1 MRGLKVLPSG
11 RPGRGRLYV
20 NLPDGQAVAW
30 YDRQTNRISVLA
42 DQHREAV
49 VAALRP
55 YIAGPF
61 TVGPPPVPSPA
72 DLRRLAL
79 PPDEDLAPNRPG
91 ELLLGELEHGSAG
104 TRIRHRI
111 RQDLTAQQ
119 RMGDLLD
126 SLEPEGWRVLHGVPL
141 PGLGRIDH
149 LLVGPAGIFC
159 VRTLPGRRQRA
170 AVGDLLLTVG
180 RTEPRPDPRWIRRAA
195 AAATRALAAP
205 VLPALALVDASRVE
219 VAPTVRD
226 IRVLEPATAAA
237 HLASAPVTLKPPD
250 VEALFTQARDARSW
264 LPPLPHRPRPR
275 SRSFTGRKPR
285 NAS

>member
-42 DQHREAV
+42 DQHRDAV
-49 VAALRP
+49 LAALRP
-55 YIAGPF
+55 YLAGPY
-61 TVGPPPVPSPA
+61 TVGPPPVPTPA

-91 ELLLGELEHGSAG
+91 EDLLGELELGSAG
-104 TRIRHRI
+104 TRARHRL

-126 SLEPEGWRVLHGVPL
+126 SLEPDGWRVLHGVPL

-149 LLVGPAGIFC
+149 LVMGPAGIFG
-159 VRTLPGRRQRA
+159 VRTVPGRRQRA
-170 AVGDLLLTVG
+170 AVGDLLLAVG
-180 RTEPRPDPRWIRRAA
+180 RAEPRPDPRWIRRAA

-205 VLPALALVDASRVE
+205 VLPALAVVDASRVE

-226 IRVLEPATAAA
+226 IRILEPATAAA
-237 HLASAPVTLKPPD
+237 HLAAAPATLKPPD
-250 VEALFTQARDARSW
+250 VEALFTQARDARTW
-264 LPPLPHRPRPR
+264 LPPLPHRPRA
-275 SRSFTGRKPR
+275 RSFTVRKPR
-285 NAS
+285 SGR